1 MISDTM
7 TSVLNETING
17 SVLTNQDF
25 SFEKEGLGTEA
36 FAQRLRLVMEIAK
49 LNKRDFTETIQNFN
63 KSYDKDLDVNIK
75 LKDLEELS
83 TMDLMEMINISKSVK
98 DKRP

>member
-1 MISDTM
+1 
-7 TSVLNETING
+7 
-17 SVLTNQDF
+17 
-25 SFEKEGLGTEA
+25 
-36 FAQRLRLVMEIAK
+36 MEIAK

-75 LKDLEELS
+75 LKYLEELS

-98 DKRP
+98 DKRPQ